1 MMTVGESSHIEFS
14 NKKVDYL
21 AISSAASVEIKRR
34 VADKNKDKESQ
45 VFGIK
50 IGIKTR
56 GCSGLSYKIEYASE
70 VNVTEVDELAS
81 EHGVTVF
88 IDPKV
93 SLFIFGTEM
102 DFAEKK
108 TAEGVVVESGFVFQ
122 NPNEKGRCGCG
133 ESFYV

>member
-1 MMTVGESSHIEFS
+1 MSEIKQIEFG
-14 NKKVDYL
+14 NKQVDYL
-21 AISSAASVEIKRR
+21 AISAAAAAEIKSR
-34 VADKNKDKESQ
+34 VETKNNDGGDE
-45 VFGIK
+45 VYGIK

-56 GCSGLSYKIEYASE
+56 GCSGLSYKIEYAIKS
-70 VNVTEVDELAS
+70 NITDVDELAMAQ
-81 EHGVTVF
+81 GVQVF

-108 TAEGVVVESGFVFQ
+108 TDEGIVVESGFVFK